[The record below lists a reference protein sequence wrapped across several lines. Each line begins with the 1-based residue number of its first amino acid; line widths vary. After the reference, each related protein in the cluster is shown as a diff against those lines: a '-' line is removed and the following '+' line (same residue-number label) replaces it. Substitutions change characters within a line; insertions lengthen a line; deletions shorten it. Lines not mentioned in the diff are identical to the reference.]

1 MDRDRPASGGR
12 EADADVIVVGA
23 GPTGLL
29 LAGDLATAGVRTVVV
44 DRRPAGLSNLTRAF
58 AVHARSLETLDARG
72 LADALVATGQ
82 RVDSVRLFD
91 RLEVRLDGLPS
102 RFPFVLVTP
111 QYEVERLLR
120 RRAEDAGVRFRHEV
134 RVTGVAQDAGGVTAE
149 AVAAPGPT
157 SRGGSAVSL
166 RAPWLVGTDGV
177 RSTVRD
183 AVGIPFP
190 GETVIRAMI
199 LADVRLATPP
209 PDVLTVATAR
219 GALGFLA
226 PFGDGWYRFIGW
238 AGEEQPDRPV
248 TLDEVRAV
256 ARATLGDDH
265 GMHDLRFADRFAA
278 DERQAPT
285 YRAGRV
291 LLAGD
296 AAHAHSPAGGLGMN
310 TGLQDAANLS
320 WRLAA
325 VTRGAEPALLDG
337 YQSER
342 HPVGAQVLRASGTI
356 LRLATRPG
364 PFAAAA
370 RVVLTTALSRVPAA
384 RRRAAA
390 TISAVGVAYD
400 APPGAHRR
408 AGHRVP
414 DLPLADGRGG
424 PAGTAGT
431 RLAEALRAGR
441 FVLVRP
447 GVASSTDLPAA
458 PGETDVADRVVV
470 VRADGLPSTLL
481 VRPDGYLADARPR

>member
-1 MDRDRPASGGR
+1 MTSGPEKST
-12 EADADVIVVGA
+12 EADVVVVGA

-29 LAGDLATAGVRTVVV
+29 LAGDLASAGVRTTLV
-44 DRRPAGLSNLTRAF
+44 DRRPASLSNLTRAF
-58 AVHARSLETLDARG
+58 AVHARSLEVLDARG
-72 LADALVATGQ
+72 LADDLLATG
-82 RVDSVRLFD
+82 RKVAAVRLFD
-91 RLEVRLDGLPS
+91 RLEVRLDGLAS
-102 RFPFVLVTP
+102 RFPFLLVTP

-120 RRAEDAGVRFRHEV
+120 RRAQEAGVVVRHDT
-134 RVTGVAQDAGGVTAE
+134 RVTDLAQDAGGVTLT
-149 AVAAPGPT
+149 AVTGQDGATPT
-157 SRGGSAVSL
+157 TL
-166 RAPWLVGTDGV
+166 RAPWVVGTDGV

-219 GALGFLA
+219 GSLGFLA

-238 AGEEQPDRPV
+238 AGEERTDRPV

-265 GMHDLRFADRFAA
+265 GMHDLRFADRFAS

-325 VTRGAEPALLDG
+325 VVHGARPALLDG
-337 YQSER
+337 YESER
-342 HPVGAQVLRASGTI
+342 HPVGTQVLRASGTI

-364 PFAAAA
+364 PLVAAA
-370 RVVLTTALSRVPAA
+370 RTVLTTALSHVRPVL
-384 RRRAAA
+384 RRAAGMV
-390 TISAVGVAYD
+390 SALGVGYA
-400 APPGAHRR
+400 APPGVHRR
-408 AGHRVP
+408 AGRRVP
-414 DLPLADGRGG
+414 DLPLAGG
-424 PAGTAGT
+424 S

-441 FVLVRP
+441 FVLVLP
-447 GVASSTDLPAA
+447 AGGSKDGAAEGTADLPAVD
-458 PGETDVADRVVV
+458 GETDVTDRVVV
-470 VRADGLPSTLL
+470 RRADGLPATLL
-481 VRPDGYLADARPR
+481 VRPDGYLADAHVP